1 MLYKLNKINFK
12 AKKSSMVKQKK
23 KINIFNVK
31 YFQYYDRV
39 IFSLKF
45 NIFYF

>member
-23 KINIFNVK
+23 KINIFNFTK
-31 YFQYYDRV
+31 IKLFY
-39 IFSLKF
+39 SNLKLS
-45 NIFYF
+45 